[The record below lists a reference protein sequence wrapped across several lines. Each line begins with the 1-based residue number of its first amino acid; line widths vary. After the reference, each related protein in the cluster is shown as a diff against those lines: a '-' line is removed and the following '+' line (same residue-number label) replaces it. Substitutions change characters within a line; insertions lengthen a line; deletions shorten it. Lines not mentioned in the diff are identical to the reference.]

1 MRIPRFPSPHQQP
14 AVTSSDDPAQPV
26 TPASLNKPAP
36 LFAGAI
42 TRDANPTLAARLGLL
57 NQFVLQP
64 TSAARVERLLPHLL
78 TLDGNQAMLL
88 GQEQAQTL
96 SQAIDRAANLMLHPA
111 LNEIRQLLARVI
123 ATLEGFAEP
132 FQQKV
137 GWLNRLMGQQ
147 QPPVVLTQER
157 YLLTRSAL
165 NRLLE
170 GLRPLALQLP
180 HIRQQLKDLQHQT
193 ERTRLQFDE
202 LSAAILLHLEDY
214 PEQQNGQAS
223 AAWQESREAKLS
235 RRLMSLRALAEST
248 SLQVQQIGLS
258 IEQIDQLQERLNDVQ
273 QVIFPLWQQQC
284 SALLSSGNQ
293 PDSLDALLNVQ
304 REFIQVLARSSV
316 NPKTAQR

>member
-1 MRIPRFPSPHQQP
+1 MQQ
-14 AVTSSDDPAQPV
+14 
-26 TPASLNKPAP
+26 
-36 LFAGAI
+36 
-42 TRDANPTLAARLGLL
+42 LL
-57 NQFVLQP
+57 
-64 TSAARVERLLPHLL
+64 E
-78 TLDGNQAMLL
+78 LDSNQAMMI
-88 GQEQAQTL
+88 GQEHAHTL
-96 SQAIDRAANLMLHPA
+96 SQAIDRAANLMLHPS

-147 QPPVVLTQER
+147 QAPVVLTQER

-165 NRLLE
+165 NRLIE

-180 HIRQQLKDLQHQT
+180 HVRQQLKDLQHQT
-193 ERTRLQFDE
+193 ERTQLQFDE
-202 LSAAILLHLEDY
+202 LSAAIMLHLEDH
-214 PEQQNGQAS
+214 PEQPNAQSSGQPS

-248 SLQVQQIGLS
+248 QLQVKQIGLS
-258 IEQIDQLQERLNDVQ
+258 IEQINQLQERLNDVQ

-293 PDSLDALLNVQ
+293 ADSLDALLNVQ
-304 REFIQVLARSSV
+304 REFIQVLARSST
-316 NPKTAQR
+316 NPTTSQK

>member
-1 MRIPRFPSPHQQP
+1 MSIPRFPSPHHQP
-14 AVTSSDDPAQPV
+14 STTASAESVQPV
-26 TPASLNKPAP
+26 TPSKPAP

-42 TRDANPTLAARLGLL
+42 TRDASPMLTARVAVLGQLE
-57 NQFVLQP
+57 LQP
-64 TSAARVERLLPHLL
+64 TSTARIERLMQQLL
-78 TLDGNQAMLL
+78 ELDGNQAMQL
-88 GQEQAQTL
+88 GQEHAQTL
-96 SQAIDRAANLMLHPA
+96 SQVIDRAATLMLHPS

-147 QPPVVLTQER
+147 QAPVVLTQER

-165 NRLLE
+165 NRLIE

-202 LSAAILLHLEDY
+202 TSAAIMLHLEDH
-214 PEQQNGQAS
+214 PEQPNGQPS

-248 SLQVQQIGLS
+248 GLQTQQISLS

-293 PDSLDALLNVQ
+293 ADSLDALLNVQ
-304 REFIQVLARSSV
+304 REFIQVLARSAT
-316 NPKTAQR
+316 NPKTSQR

>member
-1 MRIPRFPSPHQQP
+1 MSIPRFPSPHRPQP
-14 AVTSSDDPAQPV
+14 S
-26 TPASLNKPAP
+26 TPAETPLSTAALKPAP

-42 TRDANPTLAARLGLL
+42 TRDANPMLAARLTALGQLA
-57 NQFVLQP
+57 LQP
-64 TSAARVERLLPHLL
+64 TSTARIEQLMQQLLDL
-78 TLDGNQAMLL
+78 TGNQAMLL

-96 SQAIDRAANLMLHPA
+96 SQAIDRAANLMLHPS

-165 NRLLE
+165 NRLIE

-202 LSAAILLHLEDY
+202 LSAAILLHLEDH
-214 PEQQNGQAS
+214 PEQQTEPPN

-248 SLQVQQIGLS
+248 SLQTQQISLS

-293 PDSLDALLNVQ
+293 ADSLDALLNVQ
-304 REFIQVLARSSV
+304 REFIQVLARSSAS
-316 NPKTAQR
+316 PTKSQR

>member
-1 MRIPRFPSPHQQP
+1 MSIPRFPSPHHQP
-14 AVTSSDDPAQPV
+14 STTASAESVQPV
-26 TPASLNKPAP
+26 APNKPAP

-42 TRDANPTLAARLGLL
+42 TREANPILAARVAALGQLA
-57 NQFVLQP
+57 LQP
-64 TSAARVERLLPHLL
+64 TSTARIERLMQHLL
-78 TLDGNQAMLL
+78 ELDSNQAMMI
-88 GQEQAQTL
+88 GQEHAHTL
-96 SQAIDRAANLMLHPA
+96 SQAIDRAATLMLHPS

-147 QPPVVLTQER
+147 QAPVVLTQER
-157 YLLTRSAL
+157 YLLTRAAL

-170 GLRPLALQLP
+170 GLRPLAQQLP
-180 HIRQQLKDLQHQT
+180 YVRQQLKDLQHQT
-193 ERTRLQFDE
+193 ERTQLQFDE
-202 LSAAILLHLEDY
+202 LSAAIMLHLEDH
-214 PEQQNGQAS
+214 PEQPS

-248 SLQVQQIGLS
+248 QLQVKQIGLS
-258 IEQIDQLQERLNDVQ
+258 IEQINQLQERLNDVQ

-293 PDSLDALLNVQ
+293 ADSLDALLSVQ
-304 REFIQVLARSSV
+304 REFIQVLARSST
-316 NPKTAQR
+316 NPTTSQK

>member
-1 MRIPRFPSPHQQP
+1 MSIPRFPSPHHLP
-14 AVTSSDDPAQPV
+14 TTTASADSVQPV
-26 TPASLNKPAP
+26 VQNKPAP

-42 TRDANPTLAARLGLL
+42 TRDANPLLAARIASLGQLA
-57 NQFVLQP
+57 LQP
-64 TSAARVERLLPHLL
+64 TSTARIERLLQQLVA
-78 TLDGNQAMLL
+78 LDGNQAMLL
-88 GQEQAQTL
+88 GQEHAQTL
-96 SQAIDRAANLMLHPA
+96 SQAIDRAANLMLHPT

-132 FQQKV
+132 FQQKI
-137 GWLNRLMGQQ
+137 GWLNRLMGQK

-165 NRLLE
+165 NRLIE

-193 ERTRLQFDE
+193 ERTQLQFDE
-202 LSAAILLHLEDY
+202 LSAAILLHLEDH
-214 PEQQNGQAS
+214 PEQPS
-223 AAWQESREAKLS
+223 PAWQESREAKLS

-248 SLQVQQIGLS
+248 GLQVKQIGLF

-284 SALLSSGNQ
+284 SAMLSSGNQ
-293 PDSLDALLNVQ
+293 ADSLDALLNVQ
-304 REFIQVLARSSV
+304 REFIQVLARSAA
-316 NPKTAQR
+316 NPTTSSR